1 MTGGKEHC
9 VLHTLIE
16 SISNSGHKIK
26 IISNI
31 VSNVSNYDVLKLP
44 DVKTMK
50 KTSSY
55 SNKNIR
61 NILYC
66 TNSSSTAFS
75 HNTPMS
81 PKQGH
86 NLSRSTFHS

>member
-61 NILYC
+61 NILTILYQQFF
-66 TNSSSTAFS
+66 NSIFS
-75 HNTPMS
+75 QHPYV
-81 PKQGH
+81 PKT
-86 NLSRSTFHS
+86 RA